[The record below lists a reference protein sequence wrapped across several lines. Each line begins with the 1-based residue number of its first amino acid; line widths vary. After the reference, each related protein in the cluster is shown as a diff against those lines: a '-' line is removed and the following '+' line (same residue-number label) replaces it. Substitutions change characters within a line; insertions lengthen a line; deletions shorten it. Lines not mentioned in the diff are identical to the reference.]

1 MVDTKENKQ
10 NKKPTT
16 KKRIALRV
24 IAIILTVVAGVG
36 TGFYCGMLYLSSKI
50 PKVNYGAYDET
61 TLRANAQQIITK
73 NSGKKVSELSAVDAF
88 VIAQYNTEN
97 AEKYISVANSTL
109 SHNFGKQSVY
119 TYKHKYNGNYLA
131 KEISASSM
139 KSIANKMLFD
149 GETITVYPGTAKG
162 ATSAEW
168 SNNYQ
173 TLTKTEFKNTY
184 GVNAFEL
191 VPYIVSEKT
200 IAEGYTVTQGK
211 KLANG
216 NWQFSLK
223 LDTKS
228 SVINYV
234 KKIKKESNI
243 SGYPTFLQLDLVFE
257 INEDCKFVSITS
269 IETYSF
275 SYSGI
280 AVTCSGSIKTDYDYS
295 KTPTEI

>member
-1 MVDTKENKQ
+1 MDKVAEG
-10 NKKPTT
+10 KKPLT
-16 KKRIALRV
+16 KKRITARV
-24 IAIILTVVAGVG
+24 FAIILTIVAGVG

-61 TLRANAQQIITK
+61 ILRANAQEIIQK
-73 NSGKKVSELSAVDAF
+73 NSGKSVSDMSAVDAF

-97 AEKYISVANSTL
+97 ASQYISLANSSL

-119 TYKHKYNGNYLA
+119 SYKHKYNGNYLA
-131 KEISASSM
+131 KEISSSSM
-139 KSIANKMLFD
+139 KSIANKFLFD
-149 GETITVYPGTAKG
+149 GETILVYPGSVKSST
-162 ATSAEW
+162 TAEW

-173 TLTKTEFKNTY
+173 TLTKEEYKKVY

-200 IAEGYTVTQGK
+200 IADGFTPEKGK
-211 KLANG
+211 KLSNG
-216 NWQFSLK
+216 NWQFTLK
-223 LDTKS
+223 LNTKS

-243 SGYPTFLQLDLVFE
+243 SGYPTFSQLDIVFE
-257 INEDCKFVSITS
+257 INSECKFASITS
-269 IETYSF
+269 IEVYSF

-280 AVTCSGSIKTDYDYS
+280 AVTCSGSIKTEFDYS